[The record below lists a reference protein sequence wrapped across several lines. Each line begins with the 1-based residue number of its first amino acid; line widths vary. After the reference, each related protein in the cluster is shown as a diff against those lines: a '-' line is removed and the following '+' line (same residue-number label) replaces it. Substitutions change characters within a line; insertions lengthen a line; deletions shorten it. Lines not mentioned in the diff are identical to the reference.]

1 MTTDR
6 TNRFPG
12 QANDNSLVPAGDE
25 RTFRVNT
32 DQATGVSESTIEST
46 LKTLR
51 GTGIGAVKESV
62 TDHFVLKGLFPLFP
76 EHAPFFHDA
85 ETDMLHPGTAG
96 HRRIADAIERRLG
109 APVRPDRASGKR
121 FC

>member
-12 QANDNSLVPAGDE
+12 QANDNSLVPASDE

-62 TDHFVLKGLFPLFP
+62 TDHFVLKGQNYRKVECLS
-76 EHAPFFHDA
+76 DSS
-85 ETDMLHPGTAG
+85 G
-96 HRRIADAIERRLG
+96 
-109 APVRPDRASGKR
+109 PDISCGE
-121 FC
+121 